1 MFTKI
6 FREHKFLTILCLV
19 AVFVG
24 VLLVLFLL
32 VKILTSP
39 KKVDQVTQSSDT
51 TSSTDDH
58 HGPAVAA
65 DDATFKSLLDKPAP
79 DFTLEA
85 YDGREINLKD
95 LKGKNV
101 VIFFTEGAMCYPSCW
116 DQMVAFSKEPKFNN
130 DKTVVLS
137 IVVDPRSD
145 WAEAVKQMPQLSSS
159 TVLLDIDRNIS
170 LTYGALTLTSSMHRD
185 EFPGHTYILI
195 DKEGIVRYLLDDEY
209 MQIRNKELL
218 KELDKLS

>member
-1 MFTKI
+1 
-6 FREHKFLTILCLV
+6 
-19 AVFVG
+19 
-24 VLLVLFLL
+24 
-32 VKILTSP
+32 
-39 KKVDQVTQSSDT
+39 
-51 TSSTDDH
+51 
-58 HGPAVAA
+58 
-65 DDATFKSLLDKPAP
+65 
-79 DFTLEA
+79 
-85 YDGREINLKD
+85 
-95 LKGKNV
+95 
-101 VIFFTEGAMCYPSCW
+101 MCYPSCW

-218 KELDKLS
+218 KELDKIG